1 MDLENT
7 LKLVAG
13 ISEINAA
20 ASATTDDISRPIS
33 SSRRH
38 SSSMPALP
46 KNNASVNVYNDA
58 DDDNNDDDDDDD
70 DQYERHEFLVG
81 DVAERRFTSSS
92 VDNQQE
98 TKLDDGGVELEPD
111 YFFSRPYQ
119 RRQPTSYASSRFYP
133 NHVA

>member
-1 MDLENT
+1 
-7 LKLVAG
+7 
-13 ISEINAA
+13 
-20 ASATTDDISRPIS
+20 
-33 SSRRH
+33 
-38 SSSMPALP
+38 MPTLP

-58 DDDNNDDDDDDD
+58 DDDNNEDDEEDD

-81 DVAERRFTSSS
+81 DVTERRFTSSS

-133 NHVA
+133 SHVA